1 MKPITREQY
10 IKIGKKMESK
20 KKEERR
26 KLLTR
31 NNKIAESIADR
42 ISKKINKREKES
54 MEIALPLMSEV
65 NECVLIEQKLSE
77 RYPYLNF
84 ECRGVEAK
92 YDMGKPT
99 VRVRW
104 SLKEKDE

>member
-10 IKIGKKMESK
+10 IKIGKKAESK
-20 KKEERR
+20 KREERR
-26 KLLTR
+26 KLLAR

-42 ISKKINKREKES
+42 ISKEINKRRKES
-54 MEIALPLMSEV
+54 MNITLPLMSEV

-84 ECRGVEAK
+84 ECRGLESWVKRGIITAK
-92 YDMGKPT
+92 
-99 VRVRW
+99 VRW
-104 SLKEKDE
+104 NLKEER